1 MTSSRLHM
9 GYRFRRSATRR
20 FGLSPVTAPRLP
32 VTVIHFDSVGTIGD
46 ARVDGFSTVQASARR
61 RRDLDHFILQGGC
74 VLASAGS
81 KWPADGICR
90 DLSTAVGN
98 DPKGGQDGT

>member
-1 MTSSRLHM
+1 M
-9 GYRFRRSATRR
+9 
-20 FGLSPVTAPRLP
+20 
-32 VTVIHFDSVGTIGD
+32 IHFDFLGTIGD
-46 ARVDGFSTVQASARR
+46 ARVDGFSTVQASARL
-61 RRDLDHFILQGGC
+61 RRDLDHFILQGSC